1 MHGGREE
8 LCTKEQQH
16 FWNPSSSYCARCS
29 AIWGQKRAQ
38 FVRLSKTQN
47 LINTQVEQKLSNCV
61 C

>member
-47 LINTQVEQKLSNCV
+47 L
-61 C
+61 